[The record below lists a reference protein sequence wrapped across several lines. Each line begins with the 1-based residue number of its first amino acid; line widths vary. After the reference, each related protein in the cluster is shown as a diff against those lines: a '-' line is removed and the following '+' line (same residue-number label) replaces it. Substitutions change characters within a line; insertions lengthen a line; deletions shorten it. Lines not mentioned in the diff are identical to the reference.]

1 MKIPWEGQKASAF
14 GVGLS
19 GSNSTHPCTLPK
31 SGICVF
37 PYLLHGAICREQVA
51 LFLVMRV
58 LGGEYVCQ
66 RLAFYREQRVR
77 LVERV

>member
-58 LGGEYVCQ
+58 LG
-66 RLAFYREQRVR
+66 EQETDSVP
-77 LVERV
+77 LFFWGICMPALGIL